1 MPKNVV
7 GDSRYFV
14 TGKGFVQVR
23 TFDAILAQDGTKRL
37 FAELTADHD
46 APRTRVDVALK
57 WLLNSLRP
65 GWVMRFVQTY
75 WQDPEPRV
83 AFVKHVEER
92 MNQTKGNA
100 ALEVLHDG
108 MYVFLMELGV
118 SFGKRT
124 FIEFV
129 IINKSCVDF
138 WETIPGTLY
147 GYGVMF
153 NYLNTAAVSEL
164 TRSILNPVLEE

>member
-57 WLLNSLRP
+57 WLLDSLRP
-65 GWVMRFVQTY
+65 GWVMRFGMLK
-75 WQDPEPRV
+75 
-83 AFVKHVEER
+83 FVSTIQKFTFILSV
-92 MNQTKGNA
+92 
-100 ALEVLHDG
+100 
-108 MYVFLMELGV
+108 
-118 SFGKRT
+118 FGKSSLR
-124 FIEFV
+124 
-129 IINKSCVDF
+129 
-138 WETIPGTLY
+138 P
-147 GYGVMF
+147 
-153 NYLNTAAVSEL
+153 
-164 TRSILNPVLEE
+164 TRSAL